1 MTAWMGRRSGIAAAV
16 GTALLVLPLSAV
28 AGIYGPSPPPPPGG
42 GGGGSGAAAQVDAEG
57 NPFTGGLGFDP
68 VRVRVAVG
76 QNVRW
81 TNTDTTVPHTVTEEH
96 GIFDLGGTYGPPG
109 NMGFG
114 PGESVELRLASGTF
128 SYYCRVHP
136 VEMQGVVAAPVRLS
150 ILRGRVARGTSLR
163 IRAIWARAALP
174 SGQRFD
180 VQRRIGGGSWRSVR
194 GGTRATGGR
203 FAAVAD
209 KVNAF
214 RARIRRAGASGGAS
228 GYSPPAG
235 VRPG

>member
-1 MTAWMGRRSGIAAAV
+1 MGRRSGIAAAV
-16 GTALLVLPLSAV
+16 GTALLVAPLSAL
-28 AGIYGPSPPPPPGG
+28 AGYYSPPPWPPDGG
-42 GGGGSGAAAQVDAEG
+42 GGGRAAAEVDANG
-57 NPFTGGLGFDP
+57 NPFSGGLGFDP

-76 QNVRW
+76 QKVRW
-81 TNTDTTVPHTVTEEH
+81 TNTDTVAPHTVTEDH
-96 GIFDLGGTYGPPG
+96 GIFDLGGSYGPPG

-114 PGESVELRLASGTF
+114 PGESVEHRLAAGTF

-136 VEMQGVVAAPVRLS
+136 AEMRGVVAAPVRLS
-150 ILRGRVARGTSLR
+150 VLRGRAARGASPR
-163 IRAIWARAALP
+163 IRAIWGREALP
-174 SGQRFD
+174 SGQQFD
-180 VQRRIGGGSWRSVR
+180 VQRRVGAGRWRTVR
-194 GGTRATGGR
+194 NGTRATGAA
-203 FAAVAD
+203 FAAARG